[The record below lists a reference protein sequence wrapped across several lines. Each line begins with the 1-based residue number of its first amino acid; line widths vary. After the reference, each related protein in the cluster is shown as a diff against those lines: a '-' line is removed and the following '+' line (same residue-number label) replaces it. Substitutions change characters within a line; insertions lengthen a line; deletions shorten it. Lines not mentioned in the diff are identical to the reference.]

1 VEKILMRQAQ
11 EQYIKLQDV
20 TSNIPATINS
30 AGIPNLLEV
39 SKSPNQDDLAIKI
52 AKILQSGSIVGGSS
66 DQNDTPIQTRTTA
79 TETNTQNT
87 QTGNTI
93 I

>member
-1 VEKILMRQAQ
+1 M

-20 TSNIPATINS
+20 NSNISTTINS

-66 DQNDTPIQTRTTA
+66 DQNDTPIQARNIS
-79 TETNTQNT
+79 TETNTQTT
-87 QTGNTI
+87 QTGNTVV
-93 I
+93 